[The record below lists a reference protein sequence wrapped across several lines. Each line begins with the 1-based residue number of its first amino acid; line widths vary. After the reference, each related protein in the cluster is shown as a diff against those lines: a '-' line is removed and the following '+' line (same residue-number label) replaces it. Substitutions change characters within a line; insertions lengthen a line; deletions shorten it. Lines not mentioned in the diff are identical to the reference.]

1 VISGHQRLRIAKE
14 LGLTSV
20 PIEIVDPVEVEDVKS
35 GRVTPEQ
42 YLEYLLIAENVER
55 RGQAEADPIKKARI
69 AGFLKEYWGVKDV
82 GNNRKLD
89 GQNVHQK
96 TMVDVGDSIGTTAKG
111 AQRLIKL
118 NNLI

>member
-1 VISGHQRLRIAKE
+1 MDIPGSKCIMKCDIKHSYPRVLFILKVSTDYTVISGHQRLRIAKE

-35 GRVTPEQ
+35 GMVTPEQ

-69 AGFLKEYWGVKDV
+69 RFFKGVL
-82 GNNRKLD
+82 G
-89 GQNVHQK
+89 G
-96 TMVDVGDSIGTTAKG
+96 
-111 AQRLIKL
+111 
-118 NNLI
+118 